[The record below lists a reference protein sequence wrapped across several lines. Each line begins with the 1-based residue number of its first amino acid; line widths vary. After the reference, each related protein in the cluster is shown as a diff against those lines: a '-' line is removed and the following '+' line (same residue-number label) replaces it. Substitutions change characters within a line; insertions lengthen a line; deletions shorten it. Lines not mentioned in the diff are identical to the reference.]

1 MTLMPRWRVLPNQQA
16 TWDDLVVQS
25 AVGEWVLYTD
35 MAKHYDVVLSIIMRA
50 EKRAEV
56 AEARLEAYKAQN
68 VREF

>member
-1 MTLMPRWRVLPNQQA
+1 
-16 TWDDLVVQS
+16 
-25 AVGEWVLYTD
+25 

-50 EKRAEV
+50 EKRAEI